1 MVLVSLYF
9 SFILCFYFLRG
20 GLFGW
25 LAGTPR
31 GQQICGRHRHPRSGM
46 AVFRLPSM
54 RREYGQRACGAGRY
68 MQVAVAL
75 QTVLFDI
82 HWSVAP
88 RRY

>member
-1 MVLVSLYF
+1 MWCLVSLYF
-9 SFILCFYFLRG
+9 FYFVLLFLRG
-20 GLFGW
+20 CLFSW
-25 LAGTPR
+25 LVGPPR

-46 AVFRLPSM
+46 AVLRLPSM
-54 RREYGQRACGAGRY
+54 RREYGKRACGAGRY